1 MKTKKAVVAVL
12 AFILCMSL
20 CVVAFAAP
28 SPVGGAVSAKDANGN
43 PVTVEVSAVANE
55 AQLKSEIDT
64 AKAPGTVAW
73 LQDVTVP
80 GYTGGAIT
88 LTLAVDGVKAGDTVT
103 VIHYVNGAWEYVKP
117 DSVSDGQVVVTLS
130 SLSPVGVVVK
140 SASAGS
146 GSDST
151 SPKTGD
157 MDWMMILAVVAI
169 AAAGTALLT
178 CKGLKKAEK

>member
-1 MKTKKAVVAVL
+1 MKSKKMLVAVL
-12 AFILCMSL
+12 AFVLCMSM

-28 SPVGGAVSAKDANGN
+28 SPTGGSASATVDGKPVAVQ
-43 PVTVEVSAVANE
+43 VSAVANE
-55 AQLKSEIDT
+55 AQLKTQIDT

-73 LQDVTVP
+73 LQDVTVE
-80 GYTGGAIT
+80 GYTGGAVT
-88 LTLAVDGVKAGDTVT
+88 LTLAVNGVKAGDTVT

-140 SASAGS
+140 SASTA
-146 GSDST
+146 SDST
-151 SPKTGD
+151 SPKTGG
-157 MDWMMILAVVAI
+157 MDWMLILAIVAV